1 MELDE
6 VNQMW
11 AKDCKFDET
20 NLGGEALRI
29 PTMHNKYFNLYSQ
42 EGLKLRRQKSQLLE
56 LEKAKMEYYNGSM
69 DDAELKQR
77 GWKPNPLKILRAD
90 INRYIETDKDIIN
103 MSLRIDYQRAI
114 VEYLEDIIKQINQRN
129 FYINNAVAMLKFQS
143 GGF

>member
-20 NLGGEALRI
+20 NLISESLRI
-29 PTMHNKYFNLYSQ
+29 PSMHNKYFTLYAH
-42 EGLKLRRQKSQLLE
+42 EFLKFKRQKAKLLE
-56 LEKAKMEYYNGSM
+56 LEKAKREYYDGSM
-69 DDAELKQR
+69 DEIELKER
-77 GWKPNPLKILRAD
+77 GWKPNPLKILRTD

-103 MSLRIDYQRAI
+103 MTLKVDYQSTI
-114 VEYLEDIIKQINQRN
+114 MHYLEDIIKQIHGRN
-129 FYINNAVAMLKFQS
+129 YLIKNAVELMKFQN

>member
-1 MELDE
+1 
-6 VNQMW
+6 
-11 AKDCKFDET
+11 
-20 NLGGEALRI
+20 
-29 PTMHNKYFNLYSQ
+29 
-42 EGLKLRRQKSQLLE
+42 
-56 LEKAKMEYYNGSM
+56 MEYYNGSM